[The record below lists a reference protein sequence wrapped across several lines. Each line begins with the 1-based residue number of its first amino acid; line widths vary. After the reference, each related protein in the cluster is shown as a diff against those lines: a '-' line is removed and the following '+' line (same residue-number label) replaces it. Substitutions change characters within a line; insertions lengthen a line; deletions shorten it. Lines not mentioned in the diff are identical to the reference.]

1 MKKFIKVLATACIA
15 TSLIAVTSCGD
26 NENNDVT
33 SESSNTSN
41 GSTTNGG
48 STTTSTTEDNANTAT
63 YTVNV
68 KALSGYPVKD
78 TVVSVKIDGKYKD
91 VTTDEYGVATFKAD
105 KTKSYVLE
113 VDPPKGYTLSS
124 ESEGVMA
131 VANGEVD
138 VILVPELI
146 RNGETPSSYSE
157 NDQFVDYTFSGIQ
170 SHKSTS
176 TTAATTESKE
186 INIAN
191 LFDEGKELIVLNFW
205 YTTCSWCKVEFPL
218 MFGAYEKFD
227 DNSKIQIIGINPGT
241 SDDDDAVKSFLTEAN
256 YEFFTTNGDATFVS
270 AFGISGYPS
279 SVFIDRYG
287 TICSVESGA
296 ITTEDKWTA
305 LFTKYVGD
313 NYQPKYEQSGSTVIP
328 TTTFPGSEALS
339 TAVVTDEVKNTGKI
353 KFSTEERDAYKK
365 YNWPWNVTEKNGS
378 TTISPTNKEVN
389 STYSIVYFDV
399 TVPAGKALGLDYL
412 ASCEDGDIFGVFVDG
427 KKIFQDAG
435 NQTEF
440 TTKYIYAAGEEAET
454 ITVELIYVKDSK
466 TALYD
471 DTVYVK
477 NIHFAD
483 RDSIGEFR
491 SVRQAAYG
499 ELNTILGVWTN
510 YITPVLNTE
519 DGYYH
524 VGSATGP
531 LLLAALVDDN
541 THFSNDSIGTL
552 LTSFTNEQ
560 KAAVDSVSGKTYYS
574 IITSYASYCN
584 NSSITMMDLPTNGL
598 TSITEELARALKW
611 LASEF
616 GENKSNENQWL
627 EMCVYIDEYNFTD
640 DSKKMGDPIQG
651 LATFSALKAEINY
664 EDTENAMVNNIKYDF
679 PLVPRGY
686 YWSFTPAKSGVYHI
700 YGIDK
705 ALVTE
710 CFLYDENG
718 NSVKAKTTR
727 YTFISMSQ
735 EDSSQIDENFSYYM
749 YYEAGKTYYCAPCFW
764 DINDTENTLPFRID
778 FVSEGY
784 SYLAQAS
791 EGIFT
796 YELGDNDSIGG
807 YISIANIDVALGSDN
822 YYHPVV
828 DGEIQND
835 QYIYADFKY
844 VTGIFNSTSLES
856 LAKSHY
862 RVVKTDKAGNV
873 VYKLDNEGNK
883 IPVLDEN
890 GDPVLDKDG
899 NPTYEVEYEI
909 DTTVFDFAYDEDFKK
924 LTQEE
929 LTAWCLDGT
938 DQTATVL
945 KYMEEKMDTDESS
958 VTYGTIK
965 VDATLQRILQQLMN
979 KTTFINVTDNKDGS
993 KSYSEVEGSWLKLCY
1008 YMVTLGK

>member
-26 NENNDVT
+26 NNTPDSDT
-33 SESSNTSN
+33 TSN
-41 GSTTNGG
+41 NSGSTNTTDSS
-48 STTTSTTEDNANTAT
+48 STTTEDANTAT

-78 TVVSVKIDGKYKD
+78 AVVSVKIDGKYKD
-91 VTTDEYGVATFKAD
+91 IATEEDGIATFEAD
-105 KTKSYVLE
+105 KTKSYMIE
-113 VDPPKGYTLSS
+113 VDPPKGYKVSK
-124 ESEGVMA
+124 ESEGIIA
-131 VANGEVD
+131 KANDEVD
-138 VILVPELI
+138 IVLIPELI
-146 RNGETPSSYSE
+146 TDGETPSSYSE
-157 NDQFVDYTFSGIQ
+157 NDQFVNYTFEGIQ
-170 SHKSTS
+170 SHKATS
-176 TTAATTESKE
+176 TTAASTESKS
-186 INIAN
+186 INVAD
-191 LFDEGKELIVLNFW
+191 LFDEGKQLIVLNFW

-218 MFGAYEKFD
+218 MFSAYEDFD

-241 SDDDDAVKSFLTEAN
+241 SDEDDAVKSFLTEAN
-256 YEFFTTNGDATFVS
+256 YEFFTTNKDYTMVS
-270 AFGISGYPS
+270 AFGVSGYPS

-287 TICSVESGA
+287 TICSIESGA
-296 ITTEDKWTA
+296 ITTKDKWTA

-313 NYQPKYEQSGSTVIP
+313 SYTPKYEQSGSTVIP

-339 TAVVTDEVKNTGKI
+339 TAVVTDEVRTTGEL
-353 KFSTEERDAYKK
+353 KFATEERDNYKK

-378 TTISPTNKEVN
+378 TTISPTNTGVN
-389 STYSIVYFDV
+389 GTYSIVYFDV

-440 TTKYIYAAGEEAET
+440 TTKYIYAAGEEDEI

-471 DTVYVK
+471 DTIYVK

-483 RDSIGEFR
+483 RNTIGEFR
-491 SVRQAAYG
+491 SIRQAAYG
-499 ELNTILGVWTN
+499 ELNTITGSWSE
-510 YITPVLNTE
+510 YITPVLSTV

-531 LLLAALVDDN
+531 LLLAALVDDD

-552 LTSFTNEQ
+552 LLAFTDAQ
-560 KAAVDSVSGKTYYS
+560 KAAVDSISGKTYYS
-574 IITSYASYCN
+574 IITQYASYCN

-598 TSITEELARALKW
+598 TSITAELARALQW
-611 LASEF
+611 LAGEF
-616 GENKSNENQWL
+616 GSNNTNDKQWL
-627 EMCVYIDEYNFTD
+627 EMCVYIDEYNFENESD
-640 DSKKMGDPIQG
+640 KMGDPIQG
-651 LATFSALKAEINY
+651 LAPFSALDAVVNY
-664 EDTENAMVNNIKYDF
+664 SATEDNYNTIKYDF

-686 YWSFTPAKSGVYHI
+686 YWKFTPTKSGVYHVW
-700 YGIDK
+700 GIDK
-705 ALVTE
+705 SLVTE

-718 NSVKAKTTR
+718 NSQKSITTR

-735 EDSSQIDENFSYYM
+735 EDSSKIDENFSYYM
-749 YYEAGKTYYCAPCFW
+749 YYEAGKTYYVAPCFW
-764 DINDTENTLPFRID
+764 DINDTENTLPFKID

-784 SYLAQAS
+784 KYLAQAS

-796 YELGDNDSIGG
+796 YELSDNDTIGG
-807 YISIANIDVALGSDN
+807 YISIANVDVELGNDN
-822 YYHPVV
+822 FYHPVV
-828 DGEIQND
+828 NGEIQND

-856 LAKSHY
+856 LANSHY
-862 RVVKTDKAGNV
+862 RVVKKNPDDSV
-873 VYKLDNEGNK
+873 VYKLDTDGNK
-883 IPVLDEN
+883 IPVVDSEGN
-890 GDPVLDKDG
+890 PVLDDKG

-909 DTTVFDFAYDEDFKK
+909 DTTIFDFGYDEDFKK
-924 LTQEE
+924 LSQDE
-929 LTAWCLDGT
+929 LNAWCLDGS

-945 KYMEEKMDTDESS
+945 KYIAEKMDTDESS

-965 VDATLQRILQQLMN
+965 VDATLQGILQQLMN
-979 KTTFINVTDNKDGS
+979 KCTFINVTTDKNNN
-993 KSYSEVEGSWLKLCY
+993 KSYSPVDGSWLKLCY
-1008 YMVTLGK
+1008 YMVTLGE

>member
-1 MKKFIKVLATACIA
+1 MKKFIKVLATACVA
-15 TSLIAVTSCGD
+15 TSLIAVTSCGNTD
-26 NENNDVT
+26 NPSS
-33 SESSNTSN
+33 SETKPSDSS
-41 GSTTNGG
+41 STTGKDDE
-48 STTTSTTEDNANTAT
+48 STAT
-63 YTVNV
+63 YKVNV

-78 TVVSVKIDGKYKD
+78 AVVSVQIDGKYKD
-91 VTTDEYGVATFKAD
+91 LTTDEYGVATFKAD
-105 KTKSYVLE
+105 KSKSYMIE
-113 VDPPKGYTLSS
+113 VEPPVGYTVS
-124 ESEGVMA
+124 EDSEGMLA

-138 VILVPELI
+138 ITLIPELI
-146 RNGETPSSYSE
+146 TDSEQPSSYSE
-157 NDQFVDYTFSGIQ
+157 NNQFVDYTFNGIQ
-170 SHKSTS
+170 SHKKTD
-176 TTAATTESKE
+176 TTTATTESKS
-186 INIAN
+186 ITVSD
-191 LFDEGKELIVLNFW
+191 LFDEGTELVVLNFW

-218 MFGAYEKFD
+218 MFSAYEKFD

-241 SDDDDAVKSFLTEAN
+241 SDDDDAVKSFLTEAD
-256 YEFFTTNGDATFVS
+256 YEFFTTNGDYTFVS
-270 AFGISGYPS
+270 SFGISGYPS

-287 TICSVESGA
+287 TICSIESGA

-305 LFTKYVGD
+305 LFTKYVGEG
-313 NYQPKYEQSGSTVIP
+313 YKPTYEQNGSAVIP

-339 TAVVTDEVKNTGKI
+339 TAVVSNEVRTTGEL
-353 KFSTEERDAYKK
+353 KFATEERDTYKK
-365 YNWPWNVTEKNGS
+365 YNWPWNVTSKNGE
-378 TTISPTNKEVN
+378 TTISPTNVGVN

-440 TTKYIYAAGEEAET
+440 TTKYIYAAGETDET

-483 RDSIGEFR
+483 RNTIGQFR

-499 ELNTILGVWTN
+499 ELDTIYNEWSN
-510 YITPVLNTE
+510 YVTAVLNTT

-524 VGSATGP
+524 VGNANGP
-531 LLLAALVDDN
+531 LLLAALVDDD

-552 LTSFTNEQ
+552 LLAFTDEQ
-560 KAAVDSVSGKTYYS
+560 KQAVDEISGKTYYS
-574 IITSYASYCN
+574 IITQYASYCN
-584 NSSITMMDLPTNGL
+584 NSTVTMMDLPTNGL

-611 LASEF
+611 FANEF
-616 GENKSNENQWL
+616 GSGKNENQWL
-627 EMCVYIDEYNFTD
+627 EMCVYIDEYNFEKED
-640 DSKKMGDPIQG
+640 DMMGDPIQG
-651 LATFSALKAEINY
+651 LATFSALKADVNY
-664 EDTENAMVNNIKYDF
+664 SDATEWVNNIKYDF

-686 YWSFTPAKSGVYHI
+686 YWSFTPTKSGVYHI

-705 ALVTE
+705 SLVTE

-718 NSVKAKTTR
+718 NSVKSKITR

-764 DINDTENTLPFRID
+764 DINDTEHTLPFKID
-778 FVSEGY
+778 FVSAGY

-791 EGIFT
+791 EGVFT
-796 YELGDNDSIGG
+796 YELGDNDSIGA
-807 YISIANIDVALGSDN
+807 YVSLANIDVQIGSDN

-856 LAKSHY
+856 LAKSTY
-862 RVVKTDKAGNV
+862 T
-873 VYKLDNEGNK
+873 LE
-883 IPVLDEN
+883 
-890 GDPVLDKDG
+890 DG
-899 NPTYEVEYEI
+899 
-909 DTTVFDFAYDEDFKK
+909 TTVTAFNFAYDENFNK
-924 LTQEE
+924 LTETE
-929 LTAWCLDGT
+929 WKAWCLDGS
-938 DQTATVL
+938 DQTEKVL
-945 KYMEEKMDTDESS
+945 EYINTKMDTDVNS

-979 KTTFINVTDNKDGS
+979 KTTFVNVTTNSDGS
-993 KSYSEVEGSWLKLCY
+993 KTYSEVEGSWLKLCY
-1008 YMVTLGK
+1008 YMVTLGE

>member
-26 NENNDVT
+26 SNNPDSDT
-33 SESSNTSN
+33 TSN
-41 GSTTNGG
+41 SGTNSGSTGTNDS
-48 STTTSTTEDNANTAT
+48 STTTAEDANTAT

-68 KALSGYPVKD
+68 KALSGYPVED
-78 TVVSVKIDGKYKD
+78 AIVSVKIDGKYKD
-91 VTTDEYGVATFKAD
+91 LTTGEDGIATFKAD
-105 KTKSYVLE
+105 KTKSYMIE
-113 VDPPKGYTLSS
+113 VDPPKGYTVSD
-124 ESEGVMA
+124 ESEGIIA
-131 VANGEVD
+131 KANDEVD
-138 VILVPELI
+138 IVLIPELI
-146 RNGETPSSYSE
+146 TDGETPSSYKE
-157 NDQFVDYTFSGIQ
+157 NDQFVDYTFEGIQ
-170 SHKSTS
+170 SYKATS
-176 TTAATTESKE
+176 TTAARTEEKT
-186 INIAN
+186 INVAD
-191 LFDEGKELIVLNFW
+191 LFAEGKELIVLNFW

-218 MFGAYEKFD
+218 MFSAYEDFD

-256 YEFFTTNGDATFVS
+256 YEFFTTNSDYTMVQ
-270 AFGISGYPS
+270 AFGIEGYPS

-296 ITTEDKWTA
+296 ITTKDKWTA

-313 NYQPKYEQSGSTVIP
+313 SYTPKYEQSGSTVIP

-339 TAVVTDEVKNTGKI
+339 TAVVTDEVRTTGEL
-353 KFSTEERDAYKK
+353 KFATEERDNYKK

-378 TTISPTNKEVN
+378 TTISPTNTGVN
-389 STYSIVYFDV
+389 GTYSIVYFDV

-435 NQTEF
+435 NQSEF
-440 TTKYIYAAGEEAET
+440 TTKYIYAAGEEDET

-471 DTVYVK
+471 DTIYVK

-483 RDSIGEFR
+483 RDTIGEFR

-499 ELNTILGVWTN
+499 ELNTILGTWSN
-510 YITPVLNTE
+510 YIEPVLSTV

-531 LLLAALVDDN
+531 LLLAALVDDD

-552 LTSFTNEQ
+552 LLAFTDEQ
-560 KAAVDSVSGKTYYS
+560 KKAVDEVSGKTYYS
-574 IITSYASYCN
+574 IITQYASYCN

-598 TSITEELARALKW
+598 TSITAELARALQW

-616 GENKSNENQWL
+616 GSSDTNEKQWL
-627 EMCVYIDEYNFTD
+627 EMCVYIDEYNFENESD
-640 DSKKMGDPIQG
+640 KMGDPIQG
-651 LATFSALKAEINY
+651 LATFSALDAVVNY
-664 EDTENAMVNNIKYDF
+664 TSTDDNYNTIKYDF

-686 YWSFTPAKSGVYHI
+686 YWKFTPTKSGVYHVW
-700 YGIDK
+700 GIDK
-705 ALVTE
+705 SLVTE

-718 NSVKAKTTR
+718 NSQRSITTR

-735 EDSSQIDENFSYYM
+735 EDSSKIDENFSYYM
-749 YYEAGKTYYCAPCFW
+749 YYEAGKTYYVAPCFW
-764 DINDTENTLPFRID
+764 DINDTENTLPFKID

-796 YELGDNDSIGG
+796 YELSDNDTIGG
-807 YISIANIDVALGSDN
+807 YISIANIDVELGDDS

-828 DGEIQND
+828 NGEIQND

-856 LAKSHY
+856 LANSHY
-862 RVVKTDKAGNV
+862 RVVKTNEDDSV
-873 VYKLDNEGNK
+873 VYKLDKDGNK
-883 IPVLDEN
+883 IPVLDAEGN
-890 GDPVLDKDG
+890 PVLDKDG

-909 DTTVFDFAYDEDFKK
+909 DTTIFDFAYDEDFNK
-924 LTQEE
+924 LTQTE
-929 LTAWCLDGT
+929 LNAWCLDGT

-945 KYMEEKMDTDESS
+945 KYIQEKMDTDESS

-965 VDATLQRILQQLMN
+965 VDATLQGILQQLMN
-979 KTTFINVTDNKDGS
+979 KCTFINVTTNSDGT
-993 KSYSEVEGSWLKLCY
+993 KSYSPVDGSWLKLCY
-1008 YMVTLGK
+1008 YMVTLGE